1 MNLLTPHPSHRPRAV
16 IALFALAAAA
26 VLLAACFSAGP
37 APSGADQTPPS
48 QKSPSPRPQNTPA
61 RTSTPQPSPTPA
73 LPAGLQVDLADLR
86 GVKVTLWQPF
96 VGEMGALLQRM
107 AQEFN
112 QKNEWGIQ
120 AAVVAQGSEGVLA
133 EGFNRPGADSP
144 DLPQAVLAP
153 SAQLNAWL
161 LADRLAPLDPYL
173 AYAPTRLDPQ
183 VQAGFSPVF
192 WDQDRLNDRQAGIP
206 ALRTA
211 YGLLYNRTWAAELG
225 FTSPPLT
232 PAQFRTQACEAA
244 KVNNR
249 SPFLDKRGTGGWL
262 VSTDPEATYAWLMA
276 FGLDAVPAEEGQDYH
291 FAQKAGDDALAF
303 LRSMQEDGCLWVG
316 KDPSSLQYF
325 SERYALFT
333 SVSLQDLSA
342 EAKMLE
348 GVQNPD
354 DWTLIPYPSAVEG
367 PFVNAQGYSYGLV
380 KGAAQDQ
387 MAAWLFI
394 RWLSLPENQAR
405 LGALYPSLPVSA
417 SWKDQPAAAPT
428 AFPWTLILPLEKSRI
443 LPMPSLPGWL
453 VARRP
458 LEDAGWQLYNLA
470 SRDQLPELLPQL
482 DALIRDLLTP

>member
-1 MNLLTPHPSHRPRAV
+1 MNFHTPYLLPRMRAG
-16 IALFALAAAA
+16 IALFTLLLAA

-37 APSGADQTPPS
+37 APAGANQTQQPQPS
-48 QKSPSPRPQNTPA
+48 VSPRPQNTPA
-61 RTSTPQPSPTPA
+61 RTPTIQPSPTLA
-73 LPAGLQVDLADLR
+73 LPPGLQVDPADLR

-96 VGEMGALLQRM
+96 VGEMGGLLQRM
-107 AQEFN
+107 AEEFN
-112 QKNEWGIQ
+112 QKNEWGIR
-120 AAVVAQGSEGVLA
+120 AAVVAQGSDGVLA
-133 EGFNRPGADSP
+133 EGINRPGTLG
-144 DLPQAVLAP
+144 LPQAVLAP

-173 AYAPTRLDPQ
+173 AYPLTRLDPK
-183 VQAGFSPVF
+183 VQDAFSPVF
-192 WDQDRLNDRQAGIP
+192 WDQDRLAGRQAGIP

-244 KVNNR
+244 KENNR
-249 SPFLDKRGTGGWL
+249 SPFLEKRGTGGWL
-262 VSTDPEATYAWLMA
+262 VSTDPEVTYAWLTA
-276 FGLDAVPAEEGQDYH
+276 FGLEAVPAEEGQAYH
-291 FAQKAGDDALAF
+291 FAQQAGEDALSF

-316 KDPSSLQYF
+316 KDPSALQYF

-342 EAKMLE
+342 EAKLLAS
-348 GVQNPD
+348 VQNPD
-354 DWTLIPYPSAVEG
+354 DWMLIAYPSAAG
-367 PFVNAQGYSYGLV
+367 SPFANAQGYSYGVV
-380 KGAAQDQ
+380 KGSAQDQ

-394 RWLSLPENQAR
+394 RWLSLPENLAR

-417 SWKDQPAAAPT
+417 SWQDQPAAAPT
-428 AFPWTLILPLEKSRI
+428 AFPWTLILPLEKTRI

-470 SRDQLPELLPQL
+470 SRDQIPEILPQL